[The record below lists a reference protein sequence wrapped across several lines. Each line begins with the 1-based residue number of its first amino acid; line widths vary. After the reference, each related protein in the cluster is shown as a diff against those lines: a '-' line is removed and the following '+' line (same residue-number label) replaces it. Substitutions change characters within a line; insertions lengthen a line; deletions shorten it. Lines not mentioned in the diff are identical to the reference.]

1 MVLLSRVIGE
11 AALNRGLAVR
21 GSETIGMAQR
31 GGSVTSHL
39 RIGEAFSPLIPPG
52 RADLIIAFE
61 CAEALRALPFLAPAG
76 RMLTLDRSL
85 TGVQSYNP
93 AEVAAY
99 LRARLG
105 DRLRVVSWEKLVE
118 GFDPRV
124 TNVLLLGLALWL
136 GLLPFS
142 PGEIV
147 TVLKRRSS
155 PRYLEMN
162 IRALEVKIDYY
173 T

>member
-1 MVLLSRVIGE
+1 
-11 AALNRGLAVR
+11 
-21 GSETIGMAQR
+21 
-31 GGSVTSHL
+31 VT
-39 RIGEAFSPLIPPG
+39 
-52 RADLIIAFE
+52 
-61 CAEALRALPFLAPAG
+61 
-76 RMLTLDRSL
+76 
-85 TGVQSYNP
+85 
-93 AEVAAY
+93 AY

-124 TNVLLLGLALWL
+124 TNVLLLGLALHL

-142 PGEIV
+142 SAEIV
-147 TVLKRRSS
+147 TVLKRRGS

-162 IRALEVKIDYY
+162 IRALEVNFDYY